1 MTASKRTKSTRPAGS
16 SAPTRRP
23 AAARR
28 QTLTRAAVLRA
39 ALDIADEGGFAT
51 LTIRKLAAS
60 LGVTPMAIYRHCR
73 SKEEITDGIVD
84 LVVGLSAPTR
94 HEHRDWRRWM
104 RRTLGI
110 MRAALREHPGV
121 IPLLGTPA
129 GFGPNALR
137 VLNDMFT
144 VLLDAGLPGPR
155 AIAAVY
161 ALISYTVGSAAI
173 VNAARRP
180 GRKASAI
187 ETGHWFRGAVD
198 GYGGGRDDEL
208 PTLTRLLPH
217 LDQWASDEQFED
229 GLNRFIATLE
239 EEISHGT

>member
-1 MTASKRTKSTRPAGS
+1 MTPPKRPKRPPPAARAVPRTKRPVAV
-16 SAPTRRP
+16 RK
-23 AAARR
+23 
-28 QTLTRAAVLRA
+28 TLTRAAVFQA
-39 ALDIADEGGFAT
+39 ALDIADEGGFST

-84 LVVGLSAPTR
+84 LVVGQSAPTR
-94 HEHRDWRRWM
+94 HEHRDWRPWL

-110 MRAALREHPGV
+110 MRAALRRHPGV

-144 VLLDAGLPGPR
+144 VLLGAGLAGPR
-155 AIAAVY
+155 AISAVY

-180 GRKASAI
+180 GRKASTI
-187 ETGHWFRGAVD
+187 ETGRWFRGAVD
-198 GYGGGRDDEL
+198 GYGARRDDEL

-217 LDQWASDEQFED
+217 LDQFASDEHFED
-229 GLNRFIATLE
+229 GLDRIIATLE
-239 EEISHGT
+239 SEISRGR

>member
-1 MTASKRTKSTRPAGS
+1 MTAPKQAKRPRGGRAG
-16 SAPTRRP
+16 AKRK
-23 AAARR
+23 
-28 QTLTRAAVLRA
+28 TLTRAAVFQA
-39 ALDIADEGGFAT
+39 ALDIADEGGFST
-51 LTIRKLAAS
+51 LTIRKLGAS

-84 LVVGLSAPTR
+84 LVVGQSAPTR
-94 HEHRDWRRWM
+94 HEHSDWREWL

-110 MRAALREHPGV
+110 MRGALREHPGV

-137 VLNDMFT
+137 VLNNILT

-155 AIAAVY
+155 AISAVY

-180 GRKASAI
+180 GRKASTI
-187 ETGHWFRGAVD
+187 ETGRWFRGAVD
-198 GYGGGRDDEL
+198 QYGAERDAEL
-208 PTLTRLLPH
+208 PTLTGLLPH
-217 LDQWASDEQFED
+217 LDQFASDEQFQH
-229 GLNRFIATLE
+229 GLDRIIATVE
-239 EEISHGT
+239 EEIARGK